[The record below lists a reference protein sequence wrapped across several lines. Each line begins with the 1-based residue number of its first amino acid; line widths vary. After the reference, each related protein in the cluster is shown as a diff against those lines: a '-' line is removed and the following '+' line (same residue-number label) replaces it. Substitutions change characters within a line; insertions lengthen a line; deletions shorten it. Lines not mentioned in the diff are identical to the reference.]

1 MPPPS
6 RAGAFKLETAPSSFE
21 KAAKITYSPAERRTF
36 REGMEKVSAA
46 AFRLKLERFKAGKRR
61 QDGNPS
67 RAGLCFRQPEWIPGK
82 ASGLGANTGEPPG
95 AAPQPIPGVRGGG
108 SPGHGEGGR
117 APPFPASRLLTW
129 LPGAQGKG
137 DEAGRTDGHPVG
149 CTEPSCKSQA
159 TALRTKCTPRLR
171 TALGTWCVLGTFL

>member
-6 RAGAFKLETAPSSFE
+6 RAGAFKLETASPSFE

-82 ASGLGANTGEPPG
+82 
-95 AAPQPIPGVRGGG
+95 GG
-108 SPGHGEGGR
+108 SRSAHLASEGEEARDTERADGR
-117 APPFPASRLLTW
+117 PPSRHRASSRGSRE
-129 LPGAQGKG
+129 PREKVMKP
-137 DEAGRTDGHPVG
+137 DGRTDIPLD
-149 CTEPSCKSQA
+149 
-159 TALRTKCTPRLR
+159 ALSRLANR
-171 TALGTWCVLGTFL
+171 RPPP

>member
-21 KAAKITYSPAERRTF
+21 KAAKVTYSPAERRTF
-36 REGMEKVSAA
+36 QEGMEKVSAA

-82 ASGLGANTGEPPG
+82 AERPWREHPGTRQVRRRSPYLASEGEEARDTERADGRPPSRHR
-95 AAPQPIPGVRGGG
+95 ASSRG
-108 SPGHGEGGR
+108 
-117 APPFPASRLLTW
+117 SRE
-129 LPGAQGKG
+129 PREKVMKP
-137 DEAGRTDGHPVG
+137 DGRTDIPLD
-149 CTEPSCKSQA
+149 
-159 TALRTKCTPRLR
+159 ALSRLANR
-171 TALGTWCVLGTFL
+171 RPPP